1 MVGSPMFIVKSCR
14 WVCLFS
20 MAAVRAQV
28 LDSDI
33 SLFEGEPIEVNIF
46 DNEDWRMDLSISLWQ
61 SNSDPSVDP

>member
-1 MVGSPMFIVKSCR
+1 
-14 WVCLFS
+14 

-61 SNSDPSVDP
+61 SNSDPTVDP